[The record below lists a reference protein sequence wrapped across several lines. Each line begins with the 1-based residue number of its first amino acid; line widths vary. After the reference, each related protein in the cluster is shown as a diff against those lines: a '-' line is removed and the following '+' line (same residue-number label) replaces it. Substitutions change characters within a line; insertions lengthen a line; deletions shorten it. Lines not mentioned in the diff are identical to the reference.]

1 VAFGTSSL
9 GDPVS
14 PATQHPWN
22 AASLVLMNEYRPVVP
37 WALSTLIIGFIGTAA
52 GTVWTAFTPVGTG
65 VNFGAGVVL
74 VLGLLVGVVGVI
86 LGCVALLGFRRAAR
100 SSR

>member
-14 PATQHPWN
+14 PATQHP
-22 AASLVLMNEYRPVVP
+22 V
-37 WALSTLIIGFIGTAA
+37 